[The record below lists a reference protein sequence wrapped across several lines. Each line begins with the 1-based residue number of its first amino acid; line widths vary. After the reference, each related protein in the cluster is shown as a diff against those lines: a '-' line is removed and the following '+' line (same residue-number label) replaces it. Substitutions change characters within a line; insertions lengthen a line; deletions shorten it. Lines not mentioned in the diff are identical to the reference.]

1 MAISE
6 QQLDQIEHLL
16 QQSMNGLHILF
27 DHKTVAEILRTPTEN
42 MDLFNEG
49 NLKKIDQLFKD
60 LVQRENL
67 NSKRLFL
74 ESLDPQSFEILLR
87 TYFHIVDNTLRTSV
101 AWKH

>member
-27 DHKTVAEILRTPTEN
+27 DHKKVAEILKTPTEN
-42 MDLFNEG
+42 TDLFKPP
-49 NLKKIDQLFKD
+49 NLKKIDQMFAE

-67 NSKRLFL
+67 TSKQLYL
-74 ESLDPQSFEILLR
+74 DSLDPDSFEILLR
-87 TYFHIVDNTLRTSV
+87 AYFHIVDNTLKTSV
-101 AWKH
+101 PWQH